1 MSSRILVI
9 GATGTVGGHLVD
21 ELRSRGAAVRAAT
34 RDPARAVTRW
44 TSGVEVVDFDF
55 ERPAT
60 YAPALAEVDRVFLI
74 ARPGDDEA
82 DRVAF
87 PLIEHMRAAGV
98 RVVVDLSAMGA
109 EQRDDFALRRIE
121 RKLERD
127 GFAFTHLRPNFF
139 LQVFSTG
146 SLLGQIRAT
155 GAFRLPTA
163 QARLSYVD
171 ARDVAAVAA
180 VALTSAGHE
189 GRAYTLTGGESLSH
203 DEIARAIS
211 RAAGRPVRYVPIEE
225 DAARRA
231 LAAAGLSPAR
241 IERLVGFYRLVR
253 AGACAPVHPDV
264 AQLLSRPPLGVERFA
279 LDHRADWT

>member
-1 MSSRILVI
+1 MTRLILVT

-21 ELRSRGAAVRAAT
+21 ALRRQGAALRVAT
-34 RDPARAVTRW
+34 RDPARAAVRW
-44 TSGVEVVDFDF
+44 PDTETVEFDL

-60 YAPALAEVDRVFLI
+60 FDPALASVEAVFLI
-74 ARPGDDEA
+74 ARPGDDES

-87 PLIEHMRAAGV
+87 PLIERIRVAGV
-98 RVVVDLSAMGA
+98 RRVVDLSAMGA

-121 RKLERD
+121 RKLEDD

-146 SLLGQIRAT
+146 PLLGQIRAT
-155 GAFRLPTA
+155 GAFSIPSA
-163 QARLSYVD
+163 EARLSYVD

-180 VALTSAGHE
+180 VTLTSAGHE

-203 DEIARAIS
+203 GEIARAIS
-211 RAAGRPVRYVPIEE
+211 RAAGRTIRYVPIDE

-231 LAAAGLSPAR
+231 LTASGLSPAR
-241 IERLVGFYRLVR
+241 IERLIGFYRLVR

-264 AQLLSRPPLGVERFA
+264 AQVLGRPPLGVDRFA
-279 LDHRADWT
+279 IDHRASWT